1 MSESLIPIFQHQF
14 LNFLCQ
20 LPTAQDIHK
29 KSELNKLWGYLL
41 HFRET
46 VALMG
51 AHTLGHTNEQVRS
64 NNKNKYSMR
73 DVNVNKESCL

>member
-1 MSESLIPIFQHQF
+1 M
-14 LNFLCQ
+14 
-20 LPTAQDIHK
+20 
-29 KSELNKLWGYLL
+29 

-73 DVNVNKESCL
+73 EVNVNREILLVDLWLSALSMDHEIWKENSQ